1 MCCCWSWWC
10 GWPDSWRSPPPSP
23 PRCAMPEQP
32 VDAIVV
38 LTGGDVRLAEGFAL
52 LDRGLAKKLLI
63 SGVSNGVDMPALLQ
77 TLNGTPQPTQ
87 AVLDCCVT
95 LGYDA
100 RSTEGNA
107 RESLRWLGDN
117 NFTTIRLVTANYH
130 MNRSLLEFRRVMP
143 QITVIPNP
151 VFPRQVQDPVL
162 VRAAGHH
169 RPAVQ
174 RVPQIPGGGRAGEDL
189 RLRRQHRRP
198 QQPHRRDGGAVRQTR
213 ANAGPPPLHSVQR
226 QLPRLVCRSCTSS
239 ACRCCWRRRRGCGRR
254 RICGS
259 TARCS
264 CCGCSAGS
272 AIARSGSSICRT
284 APPSSPPSTNRPGK
298 RCSCRAG

>member
-1 MCCCWSWWC
+1 MRSARISFKDQHPPGFGRRILHALLLVLVVWL
-10 GWPDSWRSPPPSP
+10 GGFLAFAAAIPPTVRNPD
-23 PRCAMPEQP
+23 QP

-52 LDRGLAKKLLI
+52 LDKGLAKKMLV

-107 RESLRWLGDN
+107 RESLRWLGEN

-143 QITVIPNP
+143 QITIIANP
-151 VFPRQVQDPVL
+151 VFPKQMQDPYWFAHPGTVFL
-162 VRAAGHH
+162 LFNEYHKYLAAAARAKVADAG
-169 RPAVQ
+169 AS
-174 RVPQIPGGGRAGEDL
+174 IAGL
-189 RLRRQHRRP
+189 S
-198 QQPHRRDGGAVRQTR
+198 
-213 ANAGPPPLHSVQR
+213 N
-226 QLPRLVCRSCTSS
+226 
-239 ACRCCWRRRRGCGRR
+239 
-254 RICGS
+254 RIAAMVGL
-259 TARCS
+259 
-264 CCGCSAGS
+264 
-272 AIARSGSSICRT
+272 
-284 APPSSPPSTNRPGK
+284 
-298 RCSCRAG
+298 